1 MNDYMTLI
9 AVISKLGDIAEL
21 PTAKIRQALDQYIAR
36 LETEVCQI
44 DEEIERECRINDMFE
59 NVPV

>member
-36 LETEVCQI
+36 LETEVRQI
-44 DEEIERECRINDMFE
+44 DEETERQCRIDDMFE

>member
-9 AVISKLGDIAEL
+9 AVISKLGDIVEL
-21 PTAKIRQALDQYIAR
+21 PSAKIREALDQYIAR
-36 LETEVCQI
+36 LETEVRQI
-44 DEEIERECRINDMFE
+44 DEEMERQCRIDDMFE

>member
-21 PTAKIRQALDQYIAR
+21 PSAKIRQALDQYIAQ
-36 LETEVCQI
+36 LEAEVCQI
-44 DEEIERECRINDMFE
+44 EEETERQCRINDMFD

>member
-21 PTAKIRQALDQYIAR
+21 PSAKIRQALDQYIAQ
-36 LETEVCQI
+36 LEAEVLQIEEETERQ
-44 DEEIERECRINDMFE
+44 CRINDMFD

>member
-21 PTAKIRQALDQYIAR
+21 PSAKIRQALDQYIAR
-36 LETEVCQI
+36 LETEVRQI
-44 DEEIERECRINDMFE
+44 DEEMERQCRIDDMFE

>member
-36 LETEVCQI
+36 LETEVRQI
-44 DEEIERECRINDMFE
+44 DEETERQCRINDMFE

>member
-44 DEEIERECRINDMFE
+44 DEETERQCRIDDMFE

>member
-36 LETEVCQI
+36 LETEVHQI
-44 DEEIERECRINDMFE
+44 DEETERQCRINDMFE

>member
-21 PTAKIRQALDQYIAR
+21 PSAKIRQALDQYIAR
-36 LETEVCQI
+36 LETEVRQI
-44 DEEIERECRINDMFE
+44 DEETERQCRIDDMFE

>member
-9 AVISKLGDIAEL
+9 SVISKLGDIAEL
-21 PTAKIRQALDQYIAR
+21 PSAKIRQALDQYIAQ
-36 LETEVCQI
+36 LEAEVCQI
-44 DEEIERECRINDMFE
+44 DEEMERQCRINAMFD